1 MSESIIELLD
11 ELPANNLT
19 VKMLNALDFV
29 VPGEWENVVGCD
41 NTIEAITGETDAD
54 AIMQI
59 RNHMIELYNDRSNGY
74 QRALWYYKTVDNA
87 DSALGTAAMANK
99 IGEKIGLLGFLNK
112 LTPKA
117 DTTQSFDLCLKLVA
131 ELIAYSKLNG
141 LPILNPGEFVSDL
154 SDNYRGSSLMR
165 MASLVCID
173 GLLPLGPDFL
183 QKIQD
188 NLDQDGESGLQ
199 GNPVFGAISESIP
212 GDNKVGFISE
222 TFAAVQGWMDNLVG
236 SVGLTPESIFDSI
249 GGFIEFS
256 DDSLDFVAAFLDKA
270 TNYYRHTGVQSVA
283 RSLIERAAQE
293 V

>member
-222 TFAAVQGWMDNLVG
+222 TFGAVQGWMDNLVG